1 MNTKAT
7 TSTAGNGY
15 IFIVDDDPS
24 VRNSLARL
32 LRSHDLD
39 VEVFPSARA
48 FLDARPS
55 RRVPSCLVL
64 DVKMPELDGLEL
76 QKELAS
82 HGICVPIVF
91 VSGHGDVPTTV
102 KAMKGGAIDFLSK
115 PVDEQD
121 LLEAIR
127 HALVQDE
134 EHQAQRDEKQEIL
147 ERVHHLTRRELD
159 VLRHVIAG
167 RLNKQIAG
175 ALNIAEKTVKVHR
188 GRMME
193 KMAVDSVA
201 DLVRLAEQAGIGPAD
216 AGSISPHR
224 PS

>member
-1 MNTKAT
+1 
-7 TSTAGNGY
+7 
-15 IFIVDDDPS
+15 
-24 VRNSLARL
+24 
-32 LRSHDLD
+32 
-39 VEVFPSARA
+39 
-48 FLDARPS
+48 
-55 RRVPSCLVL
+55 
-64 DVKMPELDGLEL
+64 MPELDGLEL

-102 KAMKGGAIDFLSK
+102 RAMKGGAIDFLSK

-127 HALVQDE
+127 HALAQDE
-134 EHQAQRDEKQEIL
+134 EHQAERDEKQEIL
-147 ERVHHLTRRELD
+147 ERIHHLTPREIE

-201 DLVRLAEQAGIGPAD
+201 DLVRLAEQAGIAPAD
-216 AGSISPHR
+216 ADSISPPRH
-224 PS
+224 S